1 MKKLS
6 RNTEIVI
13 TIILSVSLALLVHIL
28 STLLNNDGSV
38 DKVDLLKKC
47 IMDTKTLWVLIDII
61 PPSIFI
67 WYIIGIGASLSGAD
81 EINKSKGHYFVITA
95 FFLYLFW
102 YIFYEVCKDVLWVN
116 IVNAFFL
123 IGTLAV
129 LLWYFK
135 Q

>member
-13 TIILSVSLALLVHIL
+13 TIVLSVSLALLVHIL

-47 IMDTKTLWVLIDII
+47 IMDTKTLWVLIDVI

-67 WYIIGIGASLSGAD
+67 WYIIGIGTSLSGAD
-81 EINKSKGHYFVITA
+81 EINKRKGHYFVITL
-95 FFLYLFW
+95 FF
-102 YIFYEVCKDVLWVN
+102 YIYFGT
-116 IVNAFFL
+116 FFMRFAKMCFGL
-123 IGTLAV
+123 IL
-129 LLWYFK
+129 
-135 Q
+135 